1 MRSRNQNRGTRT
13 GTVKPQEPW
22 LQNRNRKRYAYNVY
36 VHVCVILDES
46 VDNSV
51 PTLEEKPALEISLDQ
66 EPSEAYMPRGDIRQ
80 PQSKSSLRGDNS
92 DRSPVEHDEINPTT
106 VTATNQKP
114 VGSLYD
120 LGK

>member
-1 MRSRNQNRGTRT
+1 M
-13 GTVKPQEPW
+13 
-22 LQNRNRKRYAYNVY
+22 YMY
-36 VHVCVILDES
+36 VCVILDES
-46 VDNSV
+46 MDNSV

-66 EPSEAYMPRGDIRQ
+66 EPFEAYMTRGEIRQ

-92 DRSPVEHDEINPTT
+92 DRSPVEPDEINPTT

-114 VGSLYD
+114 VGSPYD

>member
-1 MRSRNQNRGTRT
+1 M
-13 GTVKPQEPW
+13 
-22 LQNRNRKRYAYNVY
+22 Y
-36 VHVCVILDES
+36 VCIILDKS

-66 EPSEAYMPRGDIRQ
+66 EPSEAYMPRGEIRQ
-80 PQSKSSLRGDNS
+80 SRSKSSLRGDNS
-92 DRSPVEHDEINPTT
+92 EQSPVEPEEINPTT

-114 VGSLYD
+114 GRSPYD